1 MINARAD
8 ASRLPARA
16 EEMARKLAAAR
27 ASRRRNWRNARAL
40 WPLFG
45 KD

>member
-1 MINARAD
+1 MIRVRAA

-16 EEMARKLAAAR
+16 EAMARKLAAAR